1 MLKLATNIYAIDLCI
16 YLSDIKTLIISDL
29 HLGYEES
36 LQKRG
41 VLVPKSMFKQ
51 IIKRLDWILKQVPV
65 EKVILNGD
73 IKHEFGTISVQEW
86 REVLRLIEYFEKKNI
101 DVIAVKGNHDA
112 IFGPI
117 ARKKQIKE
125 VKEARH
131 KDILIA
137 HGDYIPEKLSKVII
151 IGHEHPAITLREK
164 AKVEKFKCFLK
175 GVFKKSVLIVM
186 PSFNPLTGGSDVLKN
201 EILSPLIGNVE
212 KFDVFVVDDKTH
224 EVMVFGKIKDFG
236 NQEDS

>member
-1 MLKLATNIYAIDLCI
+1 MLKLSPNIYAIDLCI
-16 YLSDIKTLIISDL
+16 YLSDIKALIISDL

-41 VLVPKSMFKQ
+41 VLVPKTMFKR
-51 IIKRLDWILKQVPV
+51 IIKRLDWILDQVPV

-101 DVIAVKGNHDA
+101 DVLAVKGNHDT

-117 ARKKQIKE
+117 ARKKEIKE
-125 VKEARH
+125 VKEIRH
-131 KDILIA
+131 KDILIV
-137 HGDYIPEKLSKVII
+137 HGDYVPEKLSKIII

-164 AKVEKFKCFLK
+164 AKAEKFKCFLK
-175 GVFKKSVLIVM
+175 GAYKKSVLIVI
-186 PSFNPLTGGSDVLKN
+186 PSFNPLTEGSDVAKK
-201 EILSPLIGNVE
+201 EVLSPLIKNISN
-212 KFDVFVVDDKTH
+212 FDVYIVNDKTH
-224 EVMVFGKIKDFG
+224 EVMAFGKARDL
-236 NQEDS
+236 

>member
-1 MLKLATNIYAIDLCI
+1 MLKLSPNIYAIDLCI

-29 HLGYEES
+29 HLGYEEA

-41 VLVPKSMFKQ
+41 VLVPKTMFKQ
-51 IIKRLDWILKQVPV
+51 IIKRLDWILSQVPV

-101 DVIAVKGNHDA
+101 EILAVKGNHDT
-112 IFGPI
+112 IFSPI

-137 HGDYIPEKLSKVII
+137 HGDYIPEKPSKIII

-164 AKVEKFKCFLK
+164 AKAEKFKCFLRGK
-175 GVFKKSVLIVM
+175 YKKSVLIVQ
-186 PSFNPLTGGSDVLKN
+186 PSFNPLTEGSDVLKK
-201 EILSPLIGNVE
+201 EVLSPLIKNISN
-212 KFDVFVVDDKTH
+212 FDVYIVNDKTR
-224 EVMVFGKIKDFG
+224 EVMAFGKIRDF
-236 NQEDS
+236 